1 MSFIYEFFR
10 WLAVL
15 TCYPFQLL
23 LFTKKLYYEDGGR
36 RRIIRGGALIIANHY
51 NVLDYMLDL
60 YVVQPRRLNVVASE
74 YAYRNKLITF
84 GMRFFGGIQA
94 NRVTK
99 DMSFM
104 RKSADLIKKGELVLI
119 FPEGQNT
126 DDGTIKPFKQS
137 YLAIA
142 HRANAPIIPIVSDG
156 NFKLFKR
163 TRVIVGN
170 PIYLSDLGIS
180 PERMTRFERADA
192 NEIVYIRFFFCDGS
206 LSASRQRKRT
216 KINAK
221 SSKFTKRSEYL

>member
-1 MSFIYEFFR
+1 MGFIYEFFR
-10 WLAVL
+10 WLAVI

-36 RRIIRGGALIIANHY
+36 RRIIKGGALIIANHY
-51 NVLDYMLDL
+51 NVLDYILDL
-60 YVVQPRRLNVVASE
+60 FVVQPRRLNVVASE

-104 RKSADLIKKGELVLI
+104 KKSADLIKKGELVLI

-126 DDGTIKPFKQS
+126 DDGTIKPFKHS

-142 HRANAPIIPIVSDG
+142 HKANAPIIPIVSDG

-180 PERMTRFERADA
+180 PEKMTRFERTDA
-192 NEIVYIRFFFCDGS
+192 NEVIYNKVLFLRGELERFKS
-206 LSASRQRKRT
+206 EEKNKKNKRN
-216 KINAK
+216 KNK
-221 SSKFTKRSEYL
+221 